1 MELTVSEIFNLS
13 TSYLV
18 NTMTSVVTADFLKK
32 AESSELK
39 KMLKFA
45 LKIANEEVKGAESFL
60 RNDNRVLP
68 EPFSEKD
75 ILKSD
80 SKYYSDNFVVLLKYR
95 LGQDALNLYNLNFTT
110 AINSEVKQFYK
121 KILSETVE
129 LMDMCADL
137 LIKMGLHKPLIH
149 IPRNEIADKVDE
161 QSFLGNLFGENRPLS
176 VPEVFQLTSNYLS
189 TEVFRELL
197 RSFSTTK
204 KPELREHFERGKKI
218 CSKHL
223 ETIQEKLDKDELPQ
237 LPTWESEIDTDEGP
251 PFSDRLMLF
260 KISLVVGATGGRYGV
275 SASGTLRKDLG
286 LSFLKMMG
294 ETLLFAEDT
303 GNLLIKYKM
312 LDKPP
317 LVKKSE

>member
-1 MELTVSEIFNLS
+1 M
-13 TSYLV
+13 
-18 NTMTSVVTADFLKK
+18 
-32 AESSELK
+32 
-39 KMLKFA
+39 
-45 LKIANEEVKGAESFL
+45 
-60 RNDNRVLP
+60 
-68 EPFSEKD
+68 
-75 ILKSD
+75 
-80 SKYYSDNFVVLLKYR
+80 LLKYR

-129 LMDMCADL
+129 LMDMCTDL

-204 KPELREHFERGKKI
+204 QPELREHFERGKKI

-237 LPTWESEIDTDEGP
+237 LPTWETEIDTEEGP

-303 GNLLIKYKM
+303 GNFLIKYKM